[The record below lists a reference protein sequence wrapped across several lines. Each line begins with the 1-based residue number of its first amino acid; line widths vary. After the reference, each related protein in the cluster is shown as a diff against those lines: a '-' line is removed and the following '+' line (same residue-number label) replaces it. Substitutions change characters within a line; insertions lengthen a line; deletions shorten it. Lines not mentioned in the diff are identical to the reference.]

1 MEKEPVI
8 VAVNGSPHLGAGNTA
23 MMLAMLGG
31 PLKDLGAA
39 LDVIQLCEHHVE
51 YCVGCGT
58 CLEHGRCW
66 IPDDHAALLSRL
78 LAADAVVL
86 ASPVYFYHVTAQM
99 KTFLDRSL
107 ALGHKPRPEW
117 KPGLA
122 VSVSAGQG
130 EVSTADYLAGR
141 LRVYGAFPVGALTAL
156 ATVPGGFIGREAVE
170 ARAADLAHDLVRA
183 VREKRRFPA
192 TELDLRYYQFM
203 SGLVRDNQA
212 DVMRGDHEHW
222 EVLGLNRGFEAYI
235 RQSRAAV
242 PPIDRHVRNEWL
254 KDMRAEYAARR
265 RARER
270 AATPK
275 GEPPAS
281 PATCRELLQ
290 RMPLAFRPAA
300 AEGLT
305 AVYEFRVSGEEQF
318 TAHLVI
324 ADGACTYGDGP
335 AERPGLVLR
344 TPAGV
349 WLAIARGELDGQTAF
364 MGGKFTAE
372 GDVALLFKMKA
383 LFGKGD

>member
-1 MEKEPVI
+1 
-8 VAVNGSPHLGAGNTA
+8 
-23 MMLAMLGG
+23 
-31 PLKDLGAA
+31 
-39 LDVIQLCEHHVE
+39 
-51 YCVGCGT
+51 
-58 CLEHGRCW
+58 
-66 IPDDHAALLSRL
+66 
-78 LAADAVVL
+78 
-86 ASPVYFYHVTAQM
+86 
-99 KTFLDRSL
+99 
-107 ALGHKPRPEW
+107 
-117 KPGLA
+117 
-122 VSVSAGQG
+122 
-130 EVSTADYLAGR
+130 
-141 LRVYGAFPVGALTAL
+141 
-156 ATVPGGFIGREAVE
+156 
-170 ARAADLAHDLVRA
+170 
-183 VREKRRFPA
+183 
-192 TELDLRYYQFM
+192 
-203 SGLVRDNQA
+203 
-212 DVMRGDHEHW
+212 MRGDHEHW

-324 ADGACTYGDGP
+324 AGGACTYGDGP

>member
-1 MEKEPVI
+1 MEKEPLI

-31 PLKDLGAA
+31 PLKALGAT
-39 LDVIQLCEHHVE
+39 LDVIHLCEHQVE

-66 IPDDHAALLSRL
+66 IPDDHAILLARL

-107 ALGHKPRPEW
+107 ALGHRPRPGW

-141 LRVYGAFPVGALTAL
+141 LRVYGAFPVGTLTAL
-156 ATVPGGFIGREAVE
+156 ATVPGGFIGRDAVE
-170 ARAADLAHDLVRA
+170 ARAADLAHDLIRA

-203 SGLVRDNQA
+203 SGLVRDNRE
-212 DVMRGDHEHW
+212 DVMRHDYEHW
-222 EVLGLNRGFEAYI
+222 EMLGLNRGFEAYI
-235 RQSRAAV
+235 RQSRVAV
-242 PPIDRHVRNEWL
+242 PPVDRHVRDEWL
-254 KDMRAEYAARR
+254 KEMRTEYAARCR
-265 RARER
+265 LHARTGLPND
-270 AATPK
+270 APSSA
-275 GEPPAS
+275 

-290 RMPLAFRPAA
+290 RMPMAFRPGAA
-300 AEGLT
+300 GGLS
-305 AVYEFRVSGEEQF
+305 AIYEFRVSGEEQF
-318 TAHLVI
+318 VAHLVI
-324 ADGACTYGDGP
+324 ADGACTYADGP
-335 AERPGLVLR
+335 ADRPGLVLH

-372 GDVALLFKMKA
+372 GDVALLFKMKS
-383 LFGKGD
+383 LFGS